1 MASQSR
7 ALRPSEIDVC
17 LHVSRRRQD
26 FGSEAQGTTRGKE
39 LCPNRRRRT
48 KKKKKKKKKLQDDF
62 LFDSTPSLPRFPG
75 TVLPQFAYLG
85 GGDSGRVAA
94 EGEGG
99 GERRHG
105 WWSLEELGG
114 GERGRGGGDG
124 GGERVRST
132 KSELFSTADAL
143 FFSFP
148 LSLLLVSFLLCF
160 SPDQT
165 KQRAMVVRRL
175 SAFSLL
181 FLRLP
186 CCIVHDN
193 ASADH
198 TSPVEKRKN

>member
-1 MASQSR
+1 MSSR
-7 ALRPSEIDVC
+7 VKAEAGFRLRSAGNDARERAVPKSTSSNE
-17 LHVSRRRQD
+17 
-26 FGSEAQGTTRGKE
+26 
-39 LCPNRRRRT
+39 
-48 KKKKKKKKKLQDDF
+48 KKKKKKKKLQDDF